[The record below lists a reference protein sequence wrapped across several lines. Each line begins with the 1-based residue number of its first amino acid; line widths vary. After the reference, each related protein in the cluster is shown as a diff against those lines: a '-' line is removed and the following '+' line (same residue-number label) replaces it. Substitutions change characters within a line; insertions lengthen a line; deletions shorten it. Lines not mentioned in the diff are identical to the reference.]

1 MREKKT
7 RGKPTKEIQ
16 ALPWFICKQTN
27 IYKRRCLYNRSFPDR
42 QWKWGERTQ
51 KTEPVSN
58 KIALPDMSIISNKDI
73 SIPQWNWNNPD
84 ESRYTGIR
92 RWDSFILNECNASLP
107 LSTISPSSWS
117 CSEHSHSMDLSGRL
131 SNSLNKLLKGK
142 GRILCNLINVYVVW
156 THLWTVWVNGMTMV
170 WIGFLKDIGII

>member
-1 MREKKT
+1 MRRNNSKDGTTIKQNRAT
-7 RGKPTKEIQ
+7 RHVDHIKQRYFKPSVK
-16 ALPWFICKQTN
+16 L
-27 IYKRRCLYNRSFPDR
+27 D
-42 QWKWGERTQ
+42 
-51 KTEPVSN
+51 
-58 KIALPDMSIISNKDI
+58 
-73 SIPQWNWNNPD
+73 NPD

-142 GRILCNLINVYVVW
+142 GRILCHLVDRLCCLNTSLNCLSERYDNGLNWFFERYWHYIVFGCFTHNWVYSILFIMKLI
-156 THLWTVWVNGMTMV
+156 
-170 WIGFLKDIGII
+170 

>member
-1 MREKKT
+1 MRRNNSKDGTSIKQNRTT
-7 RGKPTKEIQ
+7 RHVDHIKQRYFKPSVK
-16 ALPWFICKQTN
+16 L
-27 IYKRRCLYNRSFPDR
+27 D
-42 QWKWGERTQ
+42 
-51 KTEPVSN
+51 
-58 KIALPDMSIISNKDI
+58 
-73 SIPQWNWNNPD
+73 NPD